1 MLFNSI
7 EFLFFFLPVTLVGFF
22 ALGAWAGHRF
32 AIAWLVVASLFFYA
46 WWNPVYLVLI
56 GFSMLMNYGFG
67 FFLSRSLHQRTD
79 KRRALLIVS
88 VALNLGLL
96 GYFKYANFFV
106 HNVNLALGSAF
117 HLEHIVLP
125 LGISFFTFT
134 QIAYLVD
141 AYRGEAR
148 EYNFLH
154 YALFV
159 TFFPHLIAG
168 PILHHKE
175 MMPQFGNRQIFSP
188 RAANLAIGATIF
200 FIGLFK
206 KVVLADAFALHAT
219 PVFARAETGA
229 ALGFFEAWEGAWSY
243 TFQLYFDFS
252 GYSDMAVGLARM
264 FGVRFPVNF
273 NSPYRATNIIDF
285 WRRWHITLSRF
296 LRDYLYF
303 ALGGNR
309 KGKVRRYVNLMLTM
323 ILGGA
328 WHGAGWTFV
337 AWGFLHGAYLVANH
351 AWRSVVPWRGDHWTG
366 RLLARSVTLLCV
378 LVGWVFFRAE
388 TFHGA
393 LTMLR
398 GMMNLPTALGGRF
411 GRLQPLLESVGFQF
425 SGGYVASQHYLLSVW
440 LVFWLAI
447 VWYWPN
453 TQEWMRRYRPIL
465 EVASIR
471 RDWPAW
477 MAWAPTWGWAII
489 TAGIAI
495 LGLLGLSA
503 VTEFLYFQF

>member
-7 EFLFFFLPVTLVGFF
+7 EFLFFFLPITLVGFF
-22 ALGAWAGHRF
+22 ALGAWAEHRF

-46 WWNPVYLVLI
+46 WWNPVYLALI

-67 FFLSRSLHQRTD
+67 FFLSRSLDERTGI
-79 KRRALLIVS
+79 RRAFLLIS

-106 HNVNLALGSAF
+106 HNVNLALGTAF

-175 MMPQFGNRQIFSP
+175 MMPQFGNRRIFSP

-206 KVVLADAFALHAT
+206 KVALADTFALHAT

-229 ALGFFEAWEGAWSY
+229 MLGFFEAWEGAWSY

-252 GYSDMAVGLARM
+252 GYSDMAIGLARM

-309 KGKVRRYVNLMLTM
+309 KGKIRRYVNLMLTM

-398 GMMNLPTALGGRF
+398 GMMNLPTALGGRL
-411 GRLQPLLESVGFQF
+411 GRFQPLLESAGFQF
-425 SGGYVASQHYLLSVW
+425 SGGYVASQHYLLSIW

-453 TQEWMRRYRPIL
+453 TQEWMRHYRPIL

-471 RDWPAW
+471 REWPTW
-477 MAWAPTWGWAII
+477 MAWAPKWGWAII
-489 TAGIAI
+489 TAGVAI